1 MYIIRDV
8 CSEKILVLLQDLCI
22 YMVPKEWFL
31 SLVYL
36 NIVLRMDTTFQALNR
51 AHQVGTMFQQDLQ
64 IQIQKENILYIL

>member
-1 MYIIRDV
+1 MLRENLGSSTGFMY
-8 CSEKILVLLQDLCI
+8 I